1 MQTKLFN
8 QIFSFSLAALIT
20 VGILAGIDY
29 QAQPEASQQQMAQVA
44 APKA

>member
-8 QIFSFSLAALIT
+8 QVFSFSLAALIT

-29 QAQPEASQQQMAQVA
+29 QARPGASQQQMAQVA
-44 APKA
+44 VPNA